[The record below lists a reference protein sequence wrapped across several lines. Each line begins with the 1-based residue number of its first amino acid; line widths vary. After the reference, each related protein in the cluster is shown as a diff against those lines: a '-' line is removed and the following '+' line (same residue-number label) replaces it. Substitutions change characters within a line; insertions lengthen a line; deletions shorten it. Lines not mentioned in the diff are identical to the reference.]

1 MRALVGVLTAVPT
14 ISATH
19 DYHPLLKVVKQSS
32 VCSSEELIQNGSLE
46 IN

>member
-1 MRALVGVLTAVPT
+1 MLVGVLTAAQT
-14 ISATH
+14 ITFTH

-32 VCSSEELIQNGSLE
+32 VYSFEQLTEKDSLE

>member
-1 MRALVGVLTAVPT
+1 MLVGVLTEVQT
-14 ISATH
+14 ICSIH

-32 VCSSEELIQNGSLE
+32 VYSSEKLTEKDSLE